1 VKGVEMAEAYG
12 EGNEREKRQWAILD
26 VLNKE
31 SLHSDGGTTS
41 LFIQLGDVLL

>member
-1 VKGVEMAEAYG
+1 VKGVEMEGAYG
-12 EGNEREKRQWAILD
+12 EENEREKGQWAILD

-31 SLHSDGGTTS
+31 SWPLYGVTTS